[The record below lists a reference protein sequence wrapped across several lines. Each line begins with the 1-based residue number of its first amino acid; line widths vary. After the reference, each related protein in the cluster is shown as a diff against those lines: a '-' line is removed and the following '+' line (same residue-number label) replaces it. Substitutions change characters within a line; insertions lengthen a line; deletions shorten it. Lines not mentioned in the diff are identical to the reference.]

1 MKLRAWRFMK
11 LCASSCSCCLME
23 ITLFSYPLFN
33 LYVFHSAA
41 HSFVS
46 LIWLICQIFHLET
59 FKYSQLSN
67 MPNLQTCKHLL
78 PSSCIITWLHL
89 CQLLFLLFAWASPT
103 FLNGL
108 VILHFSWT
116 WLLCFRIITELYSVS
131 LVAGFKVEIYFNRV
145 IKVQKKPLWP
155 AMYPIGCWTWIIT

>member
-1 MKLRAWRFMK
+1 MKLHAWRFMK

-46 LIWLICQIFHLET
+46 LIWLICQFFHLET

-78 PSSCIITWLHL
+78 PSSCIITRLHL
-89 CQLLFLLFAWASPT
+89 CQLLFLLFYQSQSYLFKWSFHSSF
-103 FLNGL
+103 FLNMATML
-108 VILHFSWT
+108 QNYYRT
-116 WLLCFRIITELYSVS
+116 LLCFPCSRFQ
-131 LVAGFKVEIYFNRV
+131 G
-145 IKVQKKPLWP
+145 
-155 AMYPIGCWTWIIT
+155 